1 MRHLRQIVLL
11 ILSFMVLSTPASVW
25 NSPGHMLSGAIV
37 FQVLEQENPEAI
49 NKVKAV
55 LQNHPF
61 RSNQWQEQLPSFLHR
76 SKI

>member
-1 MRHLRQIVLL
+1 
-11 ILSFMVLSTPASVW
+11 
-25 NSPGHMLSGAIV
+25 MLSGAIV